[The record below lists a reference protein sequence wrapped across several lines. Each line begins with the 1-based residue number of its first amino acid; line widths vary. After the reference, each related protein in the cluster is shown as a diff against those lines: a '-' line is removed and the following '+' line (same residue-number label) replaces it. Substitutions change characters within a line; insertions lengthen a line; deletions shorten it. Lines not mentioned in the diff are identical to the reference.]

1 MAIFVLVIKRR
12 SCTYLLSYG
21 DFDAIKILS
30 KKKLQNNIP
39 ATNQEFVQK
48 LFIVHWPPMKGVFF
62 FQGESV
68 HNWHQY
74 ISIIVHNG

>member
-1 MAIFVLVIKRR
+1 ME
-12 SCTYLLSYG
+12 
-21 DFDAIKILS
+21 ILTPS
-30 KKKLQNNIP
+30 QYYYYPKKNLFFFQNNIP